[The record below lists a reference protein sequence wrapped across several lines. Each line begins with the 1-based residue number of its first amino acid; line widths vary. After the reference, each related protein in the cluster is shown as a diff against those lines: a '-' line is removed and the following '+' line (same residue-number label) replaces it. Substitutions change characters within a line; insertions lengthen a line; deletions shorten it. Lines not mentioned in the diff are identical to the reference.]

1 MDLPT
6 YTNIWRIEKRLYK
19 LYDLRLPM
27 PLPIVWIGVFVG
39 VFVPWSLL
47 LILVGVPVAM
57 PWHVLFLVPPG
68 IVTWLSTRPVIE
80 GKRLTELLE
89 SQMRYLGEPKAW
101 YRLAPGAEPET
112 VTFSARVWRT
122 APVRVKARRPA
133 KARQAQRRAEEQ
145 RATGPRQVRPAVAA
159 AAAAAGQAPVAE
171 PTTGR
176 TGWGSRRGTAP
187 ALRGRLRQGTAE
199 ALPAGRER
207 PLALPP
213 GADPNGADRPTETG
227 RERVRQEDGAK
238 GVRGRAR
245 QGDGAEVVRGQ
256 VRQEDGSEGVR
267 GRASQEDGAK
277 GVRGQARQE
286 DGTEAV
292 RGQAREEDGARRK
305 GGKRRIFGRDDA
317 VQEAASQQT
326 ALREAALREAALREA
341 TLREATLRQTTLREA
356 THGAG
361 QEPVSRPAAPSLP
374 SQEPTAS
381 EQIAPQAHGQGR
393 GEASALEQGELTA
406 GERGDA
412 RGREQD
418 ETQTRAHAQDQA
430 GARAHGEAAEAESSE
445 VRGDGEAEGRDV
457 HGGTVVPIRSGGQG
471 RKSAAAKPID
481 TEALRRLRR
490 LAASADA
497 PSDAARADART
508 DAGDRLGS
516 ERHEDEV
523 ARDQHRKGQPPRLG
537 PALVLSGQHRA
548 WPPLDPNAKPLPRPP
563 APRPEQPAR
572 DAATGAQ
579 AGSGEDTPAT
589 PSSAPGAD
597 GTAAAGEVT
606 ATGTEGSHGEAT
618 GGAVASGTP
627 ADAPAASAP
636 TSGAPKDS
644 SLAVSGDA
652 ASGDA
657 RSGDAVSGG
666 AGSSEAARGGA
677 VSGGSERRVA
687 SGNTGSTEAT
697 GSGKAIE
704 AAGSAAPTQGGELAD
719 SAEAAWSTEDASGTA
734 PTQSGE
740 LAGSAE
746 AAWSADAAGSIAPAQ
761 GSELADSTKPT
772 QGSEP
777 VGSTKA
783 TQSNEPVGS
792 TKATQSNEPVG
803 SVEAAQSAE
812 ATEPEPGAATGGTE
826 GTKPEAAEPEP
837 GTATGGAESTGE
849 AEESGERGRRGGG
862 WPRLAPV
869 APDSPAPVA
878 HRAPERPDA
887 PAPVAHRAPER
898 PEAPAPVARRVP
910 ERPDVPAPVAR
921 RVPERPDVPAPA
933 AHRAPERP
941 VAPLRGRPGVPADGR
956 SGEMVAP
963 VPGPRPGEGRVR
975 RVESVVGRDSGGWRR
990 IAQVVVGGSSVR
1002 TDGSEIDE
1010 ARARAVFGG
1019 SRRILV
1025 LGCTGGAGQSTTA
1038 LMLGHTFAQYRDD
1051 RIVAVDANT
1060 GGDTLTSRID
1070 PETPETLTSLL
1081 SGLDRV
1087 SGYLTMRGYTTRTS
1101 SGLEV
1106 ISADTDAGAEQRLA
1120 DRSLF
1125 SDHRLGES
1133 MRLLDRHYKLSVIDP
1148 AAALAARLLPYAD
1161 QLVLVVP
1168 ASEEASEAVA
1178 MTYEWLDGH
1187 GCAELRRRAVMV
1199 VNGVSRRSMADVEQA
1214 ESVARGRCRAIV
1226 RVPWDDDLAPG
1237 GAEVVDPGQLRAAGR
1252 RAYLALAGVV
1262 VAGFAAQ
1269 SAQTARTAQSAQ
1281 SVRPSDEELASDPP
1295 GTRIGER

>member
-1 MDLPT
+1 MREEDRVDLPT

-145 RATGPRQVRPAVAA
+145 RAAGPRQVRPAVAA

-187 ALRGRLRQGTAE
+187 ALRGRARQGTAE

-213 GADPNGADRPTETG
+213 GTDPNGADRPTETG
-227 RERVRQEDGAK
+227 RERVRQEDGTKA
-238 GVRGRAR
+238 VRGRAR
-245 QGDGAEVVRGQ
+245 ARQEAGAETVRGR
-256 VRQEDGSEGVR
+256 VRQEDGAEAVR
-267 GRASQEDGAK
+267 GRASHEGGAEAVRGRAAQEDGA
-277 GVRGQARQE
+277 
-286 DGTEAV
+286 EAV
-292 RGQAREEDGARRK
+292 RGQARQEDGARRK

-341 TLREATLRQTTLREA
+341 TLREAT
-356 THGAG
+356 HGAG
-361 QEPVSRPAAPSLP
+361 EEPVTRLATPSRPA
-374 SQEPTAS
+374 QEPTVS
-381 EQIAPQAHGQGR
+381 EHGQD
-393 GEASALEQGELTA
+393 EASAPEQGESAA
-406 GERGDA
+406 GERTA
-412 RGREQD
+412 SPRERD
-418 ETQTRAHAQDQA
+418 ETQAQDQA
-430 GARAHGEAAEAESSE
+430 EARVHGEVAEAEGSE
-445 VRGDGEAEGRDV
+445 ARGDGEAEGRDV
-457 HGGTVVPIRSGGQG
+457 RGGTVVPIRSGGQG

-497 PSDAARADART
+497 PSDAAARSDART
-508 DAGDRLGS
+508 DAGDRVGS

-537 PALVLSGQHRA
+537 PALVLPGPHRA

-563 APRPEQPAR
+563 APRPEQPTG
-572 DAATGAQ
+572 DAATGAR
-579 AGSGEDTPAT
+579 AGSGEDTPAIQ
-589 PSSAPGAD
+589 SSAPGAG
-597 GTAAAGEVT
+597 GTAVPDEVT
-606 ATGTEGSHGEAT
+606 ATGTEDSHGAAA
-618 GGAVASGTP
+618 GGAAASGTP
-627 ADAPAASAP
+627 ADATSASAPAAS
-636 TSGAPKDS
+636 TPKDS
-644 SLAVSGDA
+644 SFTASGDAVSSDARRGNAASGDAASGGAVSGDA
-652 ASGDA
+652 A
-657 RSGDAVSGG
+657 
-666 AGSSEAARGGA
+666 
-677 VSGGSERRVA
+677 SGGSERRVA

-697 GSGKAIE
+697 GSVEVTEATGSVEATEATGSAEATE
-704 AAGSAAPTQGGELAD
+704 AAGST
-719 SAEAAWSTEDASGTA
+719 
-734 PTQSGE
+734 
-740 LAGSAE
+740 
-746 AAWSADAAGSIAPAQ
+746 APAQ
-761 GSELADSTKPT
+761 DSQLADSTKPT
-772 QGSEP
+772 QSDELAGSADA
-777 VGSTKA
+777 GRSTGA
-783 TQSNEPVGS
+783 N
-792 TKATQSNEPVG
+792 
-803 SVEAAQSAE
+803 
-812 ATEPEPGAATGGTE
+812 EPEPNGIGGTE
-826 GTKPEAAEPEP
+826 GARSEAAGAEPA
-837 GTATGGAESTGE
+837 ATIGGAEDTGD
-849 AEESGERGRRGGG
+849 AEESGEQGRRGGG

-869 APDSPAPVA
+869 APDAPAPATHRVSERPDGSA
-878 HRAPERPDA
+878 PATYRVPERPDAPAPAARRAPERPDAPTPAARRAPERPDA
-887 PAPVAHRAPER
+887 PAP
-898 PEAPAPVARRVP
+898 
-910 ERPDVPAPVAR
+910 
-921 RVPERPDVPAPA
+921 A
-933 AHRAPERP
+933 AYRAPERP

-956 SGEMVAP
+956 PGEIVAP

-1010 ARARAVFGG
+1010 ARARAVFSG

-1060 GGDTLTSRID
+1060 GGDTLTSRIE

-1081 SGLDRV
+1081 AGLDRV
-1087 SGYLTMRGYTTRTS
+1087 SGYLTMRGYTTRTA

-1133 MRLLDRHYKLSVIDP
+1133 MRLLDRHYKLAVIDP

>member
-89 SQMRYLGEPKAW
+89 SQMRYLGESKAW

-145 RATGPRQVRPAVAA
+145 RAAGPRQVRPAVAA

-187 ALRGRLRQGTAE
+187 ALRGRARQGTAE

-213 GADPNGADRPTETG
+213 GTDPNGADRPMETG

-238 GVRGRAR
+238 AARGRARARQEAGAEAVRGQARQEGGAEVVRGRASHEGGAEVVR
-245 QGDGAEVVRGQ
+245 GRASHEGGAEVVRGQ
-256 VRQEDGSEGVR
+256 
-267 GRASQEDGAK
+267 
-277 GVRGQARQE
+277 ARQ
-286 DGTEAV
+286 
-292 RGQAREEDGARRK
+292 EDGARRK

-341 TLREATLRQTTLREA
+341 TLREAT
-356 THGAG
+356 HGAG
-361 QEPVSRPAAPSLP
+361 EEPVTRLATPSRPA
-374 SQEPTAS
+374 QEPTAS
-381 EQIAPQAHGQGR
+381 EHGR
-393 GEASALEQGELTA
+393 DEASAPEQGESAA
-406 GERGDA
+406 GERTA
-412 RGREQD
+412 SPRERD
-418 ETQTRAHAQDQA
+418 ETQAQEQVE
-430 GARAHGEAAEAESSE
+430 ARVHGEVAEAESSE
-445 VRGDGEAEGRDV
+445 ARGDGEAEGRDV
-457 HGGTVVPIRSGGQG
+457 RGGTVVPIRSGGQG

-497 PSDAARADART
+497 PSDAAARSDART
-508 DAGDRLGS
+508 DVGDRVGS
-516 ERHEDEV
+516 ERPEDEV

-537 PALVLSGQHRA
+537 PALVLPGPHRA

-563 APRPEQPAR
+563 APRPEQPTG

-579 AGSGEDTPAT
+579 AGSGEDTPAI
-589 PSSAPGAD
+589 PPNAPGVG
-597 GTAAAGEVT
+597 GTAVPDEVT
-606 ATGTEGSHGEAT
+606 ATGTEDSHDA
-618 GGAVASGTP
+618 AASGTP
-627 ADAPAASAP
+627 ADATSASAPAAS
-636 TSGAPKDS
+636 TPKDS
-644 SLAVSGDA
+644 SFTASGDAMSGDARRGDA
-652 ASGDA
+652 ASG
-657 RSGDAVSGG
+657 GAVSGG
-666 AGSSEAARGGA
+666 AASGGAESGGAESGGAESGGAESGGAVSGGA

-687 SGNTGSTEAT
+687 FGNTGSTEAT
-697 GSGKAIE
+697 ETTGGAE
-704 AAGSAAPTQGGELAD
+704 ATEDAGNTAPARSGELAD
-719 SAEAAWSTEDASGTA
+719 SAEAAGSTA
-734 PTQSGE
+734 PTQ
-740 LAGSAE
+740 
-746 AAWSADAAGSIAPAQ
+746 D
-761 GSELADSTKPT
+761 SELADSTKTT
-772 QGSEP
+772 QGAELVGSADAGRSTEANESEP
-777 VGSTKA
+777 NGI
-783 TQSNEPVGS
+783 
-792 TKATQSNEPVG
+792 
-803 SVEAAQSAE
+803 
-812 ATEPEPGAATGGTE
+812 GGTE
-826 GTKPEAAEPEP
+826 GAKPEAAGTEPAA
-837 GTATGGAESTGE
+837 TTGGAEDTGD

-862 WPRLAPV
+862 GPRLAPV
-869 APDSPAPVA
+869 APDAPAPATHRVSERPDA
-878 HRAPERPDA
+878 PTPATHRVSERPDAPAPAAYRVPERPDAPAPAARRAPERPDA
-887 PAPVAHRAPER
+887 PAPATRRAPER
-898 PEAPAPVARRVP
+898 PDA
-910 ERPDVPAPVAR
+910 
-921 RVPERPDVPAPA
+921 PAPA
-933 AHRAPERP
+933 AYRAPERP

-956 SGEMVAP
+956 PGEIVAP

-1010 ARARAVFGG
+1010 ARARAVFSG

-1060 GGDTLTSRID
+1060 GGDTLTSRIE

-1081 SGLDRV
+1081 AGLDRV
-1087 SGYLTMRGYTTRTS
+1087 SGYLTMRGYTTRTA

-1133 MRLLDRHYKLSVIDP
+1133 MRLLDRHYKLAVIDP

>member
-122 APVRVKARRPA
+122 TPVRVKARRPA

-145 RATGPRQVRPAVAA
+145 RAAGPRQVRPAVAA

-187 ALRGRLRQGTAE
+187 ALRGRVRQGTAE

-213 GADPNGADRPTETG
+213 GADPNGADRPAETG
-227 RERVRQEDGAK
+227 RERVRHEDGAKATRGRARQEDGAK
-238 GVRGRAR
+238 AVRGRAR
-245 QGDGAEVVRGQ
+245 QEDGAEV
-256 VRQEDGSEGVR
+256 
-267 GRASQEDGAK
+267 
-277 GVRGQARQE
+277 VRGQARQE
-286 DGTEAV
+286 DGTEPV
-292 RGQAREEDGARRK
+292 GGQARQEDGARRK

-341 TLREATLRQTTLREA
+341 TLHEA

-361 QEPVSRPAAPSLP
+361 EEPVSRLATPSRPA
-374 SQEPTAS
+374 QEPTPA
-381 EQIAPQAHGQGR
+381 EQVAPQAHEQGR
-393 GEASALEQGELTA
+393 DEASAPEQGELTA
-406 GERGDA
+406 GER
-412 RGREQD
+412 D
-418 ETQTRAHAQDQA
+418 ETQTRAQAQDQA
-430 GARAHGEAAEAESSE
+430 EARVHGEVAEAESSE
-445 VRGDGEAEGRDV
+445 VRRDGEAEGRDV
-457 HGGTVVPIRSGGQG
+457 RRGTVVPIRSGGQG
-471 RKSAAAKPID
+471 RKSTAAKPID

-497 PSDAARADART
+497 PSDAAARADART
-508 DAGDRLGS
+508 DADDRVGS

-537 PALVLSGQHRA
+537 PALVLSGPHRA

-563 APRPEQPAR
+563 APRAEQPAR

-579 AGSGEDTPAT
+579 AGSGEDTPAI
-589 PSSAPGAD
+589 PSSAPGAA
-597 GTAAAGEVT
+597 GTAVPGGTT
-606 ATGTEGSHGEAT
+606 ATGAEDSHVEAA
-618 GGAVASGTP
+618 GGVMASGAP

-636 TSGAPKDS
+636 TADAPKDS
-644 SLAVSGDA
+644 SLVE
-652 ASGDA
+652 
-657 RSGDAVSGG
+657 SGDAVSGDTRRGG
-666 AGSSEAARGGA
+666 AVSGGA

-687 SGNTGSTEAT
+687 SGNTGSAEATADAGSIAPTQGNELTDSTEAARGT
-697 GSGKAIE
+697 GDAGSTGPIQGNEFADSAD
-704 AAGSAAPTQGGELAD
+704 AARSAEDASSAAPTQNNELTDSTEAARSPETAGSAEVAR
-719 SAEAAWSTEDASGTA
+719 SAEAAR
-734 PTQSGE
+734 
-740 LAGSAE
+740 
-746 AAWSADAAGSIAPAQ
+746 
-761 GSELADSTKPT
+761 
-772 QGSEP
+772 
-777 VGSTKA
+777 
-783 TQSNEPVGS
+783 SN
-792 TKATQSNEPVG
+792 
-803 SVEAAQSAE
+803 EAAQSNE
-812 ATEPEPGAATGGTE
+812 LTGDAQARRSS
-826 GTKPEAAEPEP
+826 EAAEAEP
-837 GTATGGAESTGE
+837 AATTGGAEDLGDADE
-849 AEESGERGRRGGG
+849 GGERGRRGGG

-869 APDSPAPVA
+869 APDA
-878 HRAPERPDA
+878 
-887 PAPVAHRAPER
+887 
-898 PEAPAPVARRVP
+898 
-910 ERPDVPAPVAR
+910 
-921 RVPERPDVPAPA
+921 PAPA
-933 AHRAPERP
+933 AYRAPERP
-941 VAPLRGRPGVPADGR
+941 VAPLRGRPGAPADGR
-956 SGEMVAP
+956 SGELVAP

-1060 GGDTLTSRID
+1060 GGETLTSRIE

-1081 SGLDRV
+1081 AGLDRV
-1087 SGYLTMRGYTTRTS
+1087 SGYLTMRGYTTRTAT
-1101 SGLEV
+1101 GLEV

-1133 MRLLDRHYKLSVIDP
+1133 MRLLDRHYKLAVIDP

>member
-1 MDLPT
+1 MREEDRVDLPT

-133 KARQAQRRAEEQ
+133 KARQAQRRAEAQ
-145 RATGPRQVRPAVAA
+145 RAAGPRQVRPAVAA

-187 ALRGRLRQGTAE
+187 ALRGRMRQGAPE
-199 ALPAGRER
+199 ALPAGTGRER

-213 GADPNGADRPTETG
+213 GADPNGADRPTEAV
-227 RERVRQEDGAK
+227 RERVRQEDGA
-238 GVRGRAR
+238 
-245 QGDGAEVVRGQ
+245 
-256 VRQEDGSEGVR
+256 
-267 GRASQEDGAK
+267 
-277 GVRGQARQE
+277 
-286 DGTEAV
+286 EAV
-292 RGQAREEDGARRK
+292 RGQARQEDGARRK
-305 GGKRRIFGRDDA
+305 GGKRRMFGREDA

-341 TLREATLRQTTLREA
+341 TLREAT
-356 THGAG
+356 HGGAG
-361 QEPVSRPAAPSLP
+361 QEPAAP
-374 SQEPTAS
+374 
-381 EQIAPQAHGQGR
+381 EQLIAPQTHDQGR
-393 GEASALEQGELTA
+393 AEASAPEQGESTVA
-406 GERGDA
+406 ERGDA
-412 RGREQD
+412 PGREPGTASARERD
-418 ETQTRAHAQDQA
+418 ETETRAQVPGETAADA
-430 GARAHGEAAEAESSE
+430 ESGEAHGHAAAEGQD
-445 VRGDGEAEGRDV
+445 VR
-457 HGGTVVPIRSGGQG
+457 GGTVVPIRSGQG
-471 RKSAAAKPID
+471 RKSAAGAAKPID

-497 PSDAARADART
+497 PSDAAARADARA
-508 DAGDRLGS
+508 DAGERVDS

-537 PALVLSGQHRA
+537 PALVLPGPHRA

-563 APRPEQPAR
+563 APRPEQQGR

-579 AGSGEDTPAT
+579 ASSGGD
-589 PSSAPGAD
+589 APGGVTATGAED
-597 GTAAAGEVT
+597 GHGAAAGEV
-606 ATGTEGSHGEAT
+606 
-618 GGAVASGTP
+618 VASGAPEDATAASP
-627 ADAPAASAP
+627 PAADAPE
-636 TSGAPKDS
+636 DS
-644 SLAVSGDA
+644 SLATSGDA
-652 ASGDA
+652 AGSG
-657 RSGDAVSGG
+657 GDAVSGRVVSG
-666 AGSSEAARGGA
+666 AA
-677 VSGGSERRVA
+677 VSGESERPTA

-697 GSGKAIE
+697 GSTEGTEDAEDAGSTEVAPSAEAHEPERNEPDPTAAAAGAE
-704 AAGSAAPTQGGELAD
+704 AARSAEAHGPGRSEPDATAGAAGAEAVRNTKAAQGTEAAQDTGASR
-719 SAEAAWSTEDASGTA
+719 SAEAAE
-734 PTQSGE
+734 
-740 LAGSAE
+740 AGR
-746 AAWSADAAGSIAPAQ
+746 SAD
-761 GSELADSTKPT
+761 
-772 QGSEP
+772 
-777 VGSTKA
+777 
-783 TQSNEPVGS
+783 
-792 TKATQSNEPVG
+792 
-803 SVEAAQSAE
+803 
-812 ATEPEPGAATGGTE
+812 TGGDGDAQE
-826 GTKPEAAEPEP
+826 G
-837 GTATGGAESTGE
+837 
-849 AEESGERGRRGGG
+849 GERGRRGGG

-869 APDSPAPVA
+869 VPDVPAPA
-878 HRAPERPDA
+878 HRAPERP
-887 PAPVAHRAPER
+887 V
-898 PEAPAPVARRVP
+898 
-910 ERPDVPAPVAR
+910 
-921 RVPERPDVPAPA
+921 APA
-933 AHRAPERP
+933 AHRAPELPAAPAAHRGPELPAAPAAHRGPERP

-956 SGEMVAP
+956 SGDLVAP

-1051 RIVAVDANT
+1051 RVVAVDANT
-1060 GGDTLTSRID
+1060 GGDTLTSRIE

-1087 SGYLTMRGYTTRTS
+1087 SGYLTMRGYTTRTA

-1133 MRLLDRHYKLSVIDP
+1133 MRLLDRHYKLAVIDP

-1226 RVPWDDDLAPG
+1226 RVPWEDDLAPG